1 MTNILN
7 GFFADSK
14 EEEAP
19 ETKKEKEKTVRS
31 DTRKVIHA
39 INYTLQHR
47 RYYYGVGCD
56 RPYNLVESADKVGV
70 YKKKTLDD
78 YFIQLQMAYLSGMSF
93 DHPFEIDMG

>member
-31 DTRKVIHA
+31 DTRSF
-39 INYTLQHR
+39 LQALL
-47 RYYYGVGCD
+47 C
-56 RPYNLVESADKVGV
+56 
-70 YKKKTLDD
+70 T
-78 YFIQLQMAYLSGMSF
+78 Q
-93 DHPFEIDMG
+93 